1 MANYVTTNGSTGSAG
16 TQQNCASAYTQ
27 TTLGVT
33 CSSANGTANTTF
45 RRGKVYDV
53 LVGTNGTPG
62 DTFVEWDI
70 SRCTTSSTATF
81 VTGQALDPADQTTHL
96 TLAVVN
102 SSQHGTISVQNL
114 WYVGMNQRASYRWVC
129 APGSELVWPTTTS
142 NGLVLRPRGSYTS
155 TVTATWM
162 WQEQ

>member
-1 MANYVTTNGSTGSAG
+1 MANYTITNGSTASAG
-16 TQQNCASAYTQ
+16 TQQSV
-27 TTLGVT
+27 TTTYVQATLAVT
-33 CSSANGTANTTF
+33 CSTANGGSATP

-81 VTGQALDPADQTTHL
+81 VASPPLDPADAAANA
-96 TLAVVN
+96 LAVVN
-102 SSQHGTISVQNL
+102 SSQHGTIAVPNL
-114 WYVGMNQRASYRWVC
+114 WYIGMNQRASYRWVC
-129 APGSELVWPTTTS
+129 APGSELVWPATAS

-155 TVTATWM
+155 TVTGTIQ